1 VSFRRVD
8 GASHLGAPPRSSLV
22 AIGNFDG
29 VHLGHRA
36 VLTRA
41 TAEAAELGLT
51 PVLLTFDPH
60 PSRVLGRGA
69 LPVLTTL
76 ERKIELLQHYHGDLT
91 VVVEPFTLELAQ
103 LEPRDFAEG
112 LLAGMLGARV
122 VIVGENFRF
131 GRNRSGDLTTLVELG
146 KTLGFAAR
154 PEELS
159 GDASGP
165 YSSTRVRTALSAG
178 DLPKVERLLG
188 RPHSLSGRVVAGAQ
202 RGRTIGVPTAN
213 LADVPEALPPYGVYA
228 VLVDLVTASGP
239 RVLGKGVANIG
250 NRPTLDAGFSVEAHL
265 FDLDQDLYGANLR
278 VHLAARLREER
289 RFEGLEALKAQI
301 ARDSEAARAALAD
314 RVPESPR
321 GWY

>member
-1 VSFRRVD
+1 MSFRRVD
-8 GASHLGAPPRSSLV
+8 GASRLGAPPRSTLV

-36 VLTRA
+36 VLSRS

-76 ERKIELLQHYHGDLT
+76 ERKIELLERYHPDLT
-91 VVVEPFTLELAQ
+91 VVVEPFTRELAQ
-103 LEPRDFAEG
+103 LEPREFAEG
-112 LLAGMLGARV
+112 LLAGTLGARV

-131 GRNRSGDLTTLVELG
+131 GRNRSGDLGMLVELG
-146 KTLGFAAR
+146 ASLGFGAR

-165 YSSTRVRTALSAG
+165 YSSTRVRAALSAG
-178 DLPKVERLLG
+178 DLGKVERLLG
-188 RPHSLSGRVVAGAQ
+188 RPHSLSGLVVQGAQ
-202 RGRTIGVPTAN
+202 RGRTLGVPTAN
-213 LADVPEALPPYGVYA
+213 LANVPEALPPYGVYA
-228 VLVDLVTASGP
+228 VLVDRITPEGP
-239 RVLGKGVANIG
+239 RVLGRGVANIG

-265 FDLDQDLYGANLR
+265 FDLDQDLYGAELR
-278 VHLAARLREER
+278 LHLVAHLREER
-289 RFEGLEALKAQI
+289 KFDGLEALKAQI
-301 ARDSEAARAALAD
+301 DRDAEAARNALSD
-314 RVPESPR
+314 RAPESPR

>member
-1 VSFRRVD
+1 MSFRRVD
-8 GASHLGAPPRSSLV
+8 GASALAAAPRSTLV

-36 VLTRA
+36 VLARS
-41 TAEAAELGLT
+41 TADAAALGLA

-76 ERKIELLQHYHGDLT
+76 ARKLELLERYHPDLT
-91 VVVEPFTLELAQ
+91 VVVHPFTRELAQ
-103 LEPRDFAEG
+103 LEPREFAEG
-112 LLAGMLGARV
+112 LLAGALGARV

-131 GRNRSGDLTTLVELG
+131 GRSRSGDFTTLVELG
-146 KTLGFAAR
+146 KSLGFEPR
-154 PEELS
+154 PEELT
-159 GDASGP
+159 GDSSGP

-178 DLPKVERLLG
+178 ELAKAERLLG
-188 RPHSLSGRVVAGAQ
+188 RPHSLSGRVVQGAG

-228 VLVDLVTASGP
+228 VLVDRLTPEGP
-239 RVLGKGVANIG
+239 RVLGQGVANIG
-250 NRPTLDAGFSVEAHL
+250 ERPTLGAGFSVEAHL
-265 FDLDQDLYGANLR
+265 FDLSSDLYGSDLR
-278 VHLAARLREER
+278 LHLVARLREER
-289 RFEGLEALKAQI
+289 RFDGIDALKAQI
-301 ARDSEAARAALAD
+301 ARDCEAARGALSD
-314 RVPESPR
+314 RVPASPH

>member
-1 VSFRRVD
+1 MSFRRVD
-8 GASHLGAPPRSSLV
+8 GASRLDAQPRSTLV

-36 VLTRA
+36 VLARA
-41 TAEAAELGLT
+41 TAEAAELGLA

-76 ERKIELLQHYHGDLT
+76 PRKIELLERYHQELT

-103 LEPRDFAEG
+103 LEPSEFADA
-112 LLAGMLGARV
+112 LLAGTLGARV

-131 GRNRSGDLTTLVELG
+131 GRNRSGDLSTLVELG
-146 KTLGFAAR
+146 KSLGFAAR

-165 YSSTRVRTALSAG
+165 FSSTRVRHALSGG
-178 DLPKVERLLG
+178 DLREVERLLG

-213 LADVPEALPPYGVYA
+213 LAEVPEALPPFGVYA
-228 VLVDLVTASGP
+228 VLVDRLTPEGP
-239 RVLGKGVANIG
+239 RALGRGVANIG

-265 FDLDQDLYGANLR
+265 FDLDLDLYGTELR
-278 VHLAARLREER
+278 VHLVAHLREER
-289 RFEGLEALKAQI
+289 RFDGLEALKAQI
-301 ARDSEAARAALAD
+301 ARDSEAARHALAG
-314 RVPESPR
+314 RQPESDR

>member
-1 VSFRRVD
+1 MSFRRVD
-8 GASHLGAPPRSSLV
+8 GASCLGALPRSTLV

-36 VLTRA
+36 VLGRA
-41 TAEAAELGLT
+41 AADAAALGLA

-76 ERKIELLQHYHGDLT
+76 PRKIELLERYHTNLT

-103 LEPRDFAEG
+103 LEPREFAEQ
-112 LLAGMLGARV
+112 LLAGTLGACV

-146 KTLGFAAR
+146 GKLGFAAR

-159 GDASGP
+159 GDADGP

-178 DLPKVERLLG
+178 NLEEVERLLG
-188 RPHSLSGRVVAGAQ
+188 RPHSLSGRVVTGAQ

-213 LADVPEALPPYGVYA
+213 LAEVPEALPPYGVYA
-228 VLVDLVTASGP
+228 VLVDRVTTDGS
-239 RVLGKGVANIG
+239 RVLGRGVANIG
-250 NRPTLDAGFSVEAHL
+250 NRPTLGAGFSVETHL
-265 FDLDQDLYGANLR
+265 FDLDEDLYGAELR
-278 VHLAARLREER
+278 VHLVAHVREER
-289 RFEGLEALKAQI
+289 RFDGLEALKSQI
-301 ARDSEAARAALAD
+301 ARDCEAARHALAG
-314 RVPESPR
+314 RQPESDR